1 MSEYNLMWIQIQIW
15 IQLISLGFIWY
26 RFRLDWIKGGVGPW
40 WRYALIFNTDL
51 TSCTVLRMYCRICSA
66 HAEFLYLD
74 LTLADP
80 RAAICPP
87 ACQQR
92 SYCWKHCPC
101 CHQRV
106 TALRGPVP
114 PFNLPAVWREAVQF
128 TKTQSWNTWFS
139 VLCLWR
145 VWEYDTHLLQN
156 EFLIFCLLKRKKTNF
171 PHFHL
176 ILLFLESLF
185 QTGNC
190 EHISLLLHSYSYHSL
205 LLFGCSDSGS
215 PRIISAAIHFLK
227 TLSHPSK

>member
-15 IQLISLGFIWY
+15 IQLILSGFIWY
-26 RFRLDWIKGGVGPW
+26 WFRLDWIKGGVGPW

-51 TSCTVLRMYCRICSA
+51 TLCTVLRMYCRICSA

-114 PFNLPAVWREAVQF
+114 PFNLPAVWRETVQF

-156 EFLIFCLLKRKKTNF
+156 EFLIFCLLKKEKNKF
-171 PHFHL
+171 PSFSSHSVVFRIIISNWKLWTHL
-176 ILLFLESLF
+176 IVIAFLFLPLSSVIWLQWF
-185 QTGNC
+185 RFPTDHFSC
-190 EHISLLLHSYSYHSL
+190 HS
-205 LLFGCSDSGS
+205 F
-215 PRIISAAIHFLK
+215 
-227 TLSHPSK
+227 SKNSVTSI